1 MLKTRVRATGGGI
14 KKLAAVTVGAVLA
27 SVISLSANAA
37 IKYENNS
44 LQWTGDNTNT
54 PFELSHNLDLTVIQP
69 DTSRGLGTSSDLRD
83 ILAIDLNSY
92 SLTTKGLNL
101 SNHYYPV
108 DLIVKG
114 GDSFKAEN
122 LMFAGQNGSENSHN
136 PSIPQTLTFEDVKSV
151 YLGQLTTW
159 SEKEGTSA
167 QLSLKKSNATIGG
180 FSMGNSK
187 NAANLVFQL
196 AESSLTFKNTNISD
210 NSKLQTSYYLTGEN
224 NQLVF
229 DNCGVITTN
238 SITLRSDPDVDND
251 DVGLYL
257 KLTGN
262 SVLNI
267 GEGGVA
273 ASALNSNSIFVLDAS
288 EATNK
293 TVFQS
298 NTSFRVHG
306 TTQSTF
312 IGKTDQ
318 IFNLGTNQDPSNIVQ
333 SNILLREGVHSFT
346 IMKGTL
352 NMYRLNAFGSTSIV
366 GHLYALDGG
375 KLNLTGTIDQN
386 VNFNGQI
393 KSSGDG
399 SLVFLKD
406 FSGINFADKPV
417 ELIVQDGGSIS
428 LVNTTKIGDNDNRAL
443 LGLKGNE
450 KSALT
455 FYGNGNTAHSSDN
468 FFKLSDSISTHAI
481 GDISL
486 KGADINID
494 ANQKNL
500 VVLGTIGQG
509 ISNYASNFSI
519 NNFNIFSVNVFN
531 VAGEIAKDP
540 SKAGSELII
549 SNGAETFINS
559 LNFNGPDTAVAFEDV
574 DRIQLNFVKADG
586 HDLEINSGDES
597 ELHLGEVT
605 GDLNLK
611 FGENSA
617 KKLSVYATDTD
628 LASLISEG
636 NLDVSGASGLQSLD
650 IRNLNL
656 EKGASFTDLTSLNV
670 TGWTIA
676 SGSTVNLNLGNEL
689 SGGEAI
695 FATNLN
701 SNGQTSDNLTWNL
714 SSKASDLSVAEGFST
729 IKFGDNNAGADS
741 TIALGQGGWLAVG
754 NQPGLE
760 ETTTALKAFAQ
771 NGNAKTS
778 ILSFSNGA
786 DPLQVGTIK
795 SDGPLMVLAKSDE
808 LNNPTALVN
817 GSTADKPTLLLGS
830 DVGFYL
836 VSNFVGIEADAK
848 VLVTNNYG
856 DWRDYNGKEVGADN
870 IFTKWEVVT
879 DEQGNLSYQLK
890 EVKTV
895 TETLPNIIPSNG
907 FGEILGNKNAQGGFD
922 KGTGI
927 GLISPEP
934 AKIPSVGSILVG
946 SIMDYGA
953 SDTGLIS
960 DLANTFASF
969 ATSGGVQAGA
979 MGMSSMVSQSLDRH
993 YSYTTTV
1000 GVNPLD
1006 THVAGAGD
1014 LWVDALYRH
1023 DQTRGLSNGAGE
1035 YGNKTNLRGIVLG
1048 QDITLDNAWTVGAV
1062 VNYIDG
1068 QTDSDKSTID
1078 ITNKSKS
1085 YGVSAWAG
1093 YVCPGNFSLKTT
1105 ASYAR
1110 GDNDLT
1116 ANMPW
1121 EMSESFKNIYST
1133 AWNELTDAD
1142 KAGLPETIDTGIK
1155 ASMDT
1160 ETVTLSARVEHL
1172 IQTPYVDIIPHIAVQ
1187 YDRVKSDSYTMK
1199 IGGVGAIDTK
1209 VETMNTFSVPV
1220 GVAFAKSQT
1229 DAKTG
1234 WNSRV
1239 MADVYA
1245 TPRFGDTEATVRSNF
1260 HGYNAVDKGKVE
1272 VMDDVSYGASVG
1284 AQVFKKNFAVGFNA
1298 GLEGS
1303 GKGTSASANV
1313 NAVWRF

>member
-1 MLKTRVRATGGGI
+1 VVSVLFVLKTRVRATGGGI
-14 KKLAAVTVGAVLA
+14 KKLVTVTVGALLGA
-27 SVISLSANAA
+27 TLSLGANAA
-37 IKYENNS
+37 INTSNGNFIWDGVGNSHTLETDSKYNAMNPNTGNLGAGDGINQTQRNEVTIKLNSHELTAGQVTLGYHYFPANLAIEGQGSFIANDVAFAGTVGDLAHDNKPIDANFQKLSFTNVDSIVISRLRTVSAIEGTYGKLSLNNS
-44 LQWTGDNTNT
+44 SATVNGFTASFDTAKQNTATLN
-54 PFELSHNLDLTVIQP
+54 FDLV
-69 DTSRGLGTSSDLRD
+69 
-83 ILAIDLNSY
+83 N
-92 SLTTKGLNL
+92 N
-101 SNHYYPV
+101 
-108 DLIVKG
+108 
-114 GDSFKAEN
+114 
-122 LMFAGQNGSENSHN
+122 
-136 PSIPQTLTFEDVKSV
+136 
-151 YLGQLTTW
+151 
-159 SEKEGTSA
+159 
-167 QLSLKKSNATIGG
+167 
-180 FSMGNSK
+180 
-187 NAANLVFQL
+187 
-196 AESSLTFKNTNISD
+196 SSLTFNKALISENGVKSSYTIKGEGNILAFNDCGSLD
-210 NSKLQTSYYLTGEN
+210 VEGIMLKGFGEN
-224 NQLVF
+224 N
-229 DNCGVITTN
+229 
-238 SITLRSDPDVDND
+238 
-251 DVGLYL
+251 VGDTDIHL
-257 KLTGN
+257 KLQGN
-262 SVLNI
+262 STLEL
-267 GEGGVA
+267 G
-273 ASALNSNSIFVLDAS
+273 SFVVSLAGTSTLTLDAS
-288 EATNK
+288 EATS
-293 TVFQS
+293 TSVFDAD
-298 NTSFRVHG
+298 SFRIDVGQNG
-306 TTQSTF
+306 TSQSTF
-312 IGKTDQ
+312 IGRADQ
-318 IFNLGTNQDPSNIVQ
+318 IFTINPLV
-333 SNILLREGVHSFT
+333 LRSGINSFT
-346 IMKGTL
+346 I
-352 NMYRLNAFGSTSIV
+352 
-366 GHLYALDGG
+366 DGG
-375 KLNLTGTIDQN
+375 KLDIEKLHWVSNASNVNGTIGNLIALNGGRLNLTGTDGDHRQFAGKIVAYGNGSSIQLN
-386 VNFNGQI
+386 NF
-393 KSSGDG
+393 D
-399 SLVFLKD
+399 
-406 FSGINFADKPV
+406 GINFTGEPV
-417 ELIVQDGGSIS
+417 DFVVQDGGSIS
-428 LVNTTKIGDNDNRAL
+428 LFDTQTIGSDTNRAL
-443 LGLKGNE
+443 LTLNGSKQSVLNI
-450 KSALT
+450 
-455 FYGNGNTAHSSDN
+455 YGDGHAHSSAN
-468 FFKLSDSISTHAI
+468 YFKLSDSFETHTI
-481 GDISL
+481 GSMFL
-486 KGADINID
+486 KGADVDID
-494 ANQKNL
+494 ANGKNFFITTTL
-500 VVLGTIGQG
+500 NQGT
-509 ISNYASNFSI
+509 SKVSSNFSVD
-519 NNFNIFSVNVFN
+519 NFNQFFIEKVDIATDNPEVAIF
-531 VAGEIAKDP
+531 K
-540 SKAGSELII
+540 I
-549 SNGAETFINS
+549 SNGSSAEITT
-559 LNFNGPDTAVAFEDV
+559 LNFTFENSSVIFEDV
-574 DRIQLNFVKADG
+574 DQIYLSSVSANVDNVLSISSDTKQ
-586 HDLEINSGDES
+586 SQ
-597 ELHLGEVT
+597 LHLGEASENLS
-605 GDLNLK
+605 LN
-611 FGENSA
+611 FGGASA
-617 KKLSVYATDTD
+617 KKLSVYAADTK
-628 LASLISEG
+628 LASLTSGG
-636 NLDVSGASGLQSLD
+636 NLSVSGVSGLQSLNIKTLD
-650 IRNLNL
+650 LA
-656 EKGASFTDLTSLNV
+656 GDASFTDLTSLNV
-670 TGWTIA
+670 TDQWKI
-676 SGSTVNLNLGNEL
+676 SGNTVNLDLGNEFV
-689 SGGEAI
+689 GGKAT
-695 FATNLN
+695 FATNNN
-701 SNGQTSDNLTWNL
+701 SDSLAWNL
-714 SSKASDLSVAEGFST
+714 SSKASDLSAAEGFST
-729 IKFGDNNAGADS
+729 IEFGDNIAGANS
-741 TIALGQGGWLAVG
+741 TITLRQGGWLAVG

-786 DPLQVGTIK
+786 PLQVGEIV
-795 SDGPLMVLAKSDE
+795 SDGPLMVLAKAE
-808 LNNPTALVN
+808 QLNNTDALVDGGTVAN
-817 GSTADKPTLLLGS
+817 PTLSLNS

-836 VSNFVGIEADAK
+836 VSNFAGIDADAK
-848 VLVTNNYG
+848 VLVTKDYG
-856 DWRDYNGKEVGADN
+856 NWSQYNGQEVGADN

-907 FGEILGNKNAQGGFD
+907 FGEILGNKNDRGGFD
-922 KGTGI
+922 QGTGI

-1093 YVCPGNFSLKTT
+1093 YACPGNFSLKTT

-1133 AWNELTDAD
+1133 AWNELTDVE

-1160 ETVTLSARVEHL
+1160 KTVTLAARVEHL

-1239 MADVYA
+1239 MADVSA